1 MRRKLLVFA
10 AFTLVS
16 AALVA
21 GLGTAMVGAP
31 EERRGVLAG
40 VAIGA
45 GFQLLVF
52 SATVVALP
60 ESRIA
65 AFGVGMLARLVLVI
79 AAGLALVP
87 ATGLPAAPT
96 LLSMVTVLFATTL
109 VEPVLFAA
117 GARNEKSR

>member
-1 MRRKLLVFA
+1 MRRKLGVFA
-10 AFTLVS
+10 AFALAS

-21 GLGTAMVGAP
+21 AIGAAMVAGP
-31 EERRGVLAG
+31 GERRGVLAG

-52 SATVVALP
+52 GATAAALP
-60 ESRIA
+60 ESRLA
-65 AFGVGMLARLVLVI
+65 AFGVGMLARLALVV
-79 AAGLALVP
+79 AAALALVP

>member
-1 MRRKLLVFA
+1 MSRKLLIFA

-16 AALVA
+16 ALLVA
-21 GLGTAMVGAP
+21 GLGSMMVAGP

-40 VAIGA
+40 VAMGA
-45 GFQLLVF
+45 GFQLLLF
-52 SATVVALP
+52 TATLVALP
-60 ESRIA
+60 ESRLA
-65 AFGVGMLARLVLVI
+65 AFGVGMLGRLVLVI